1 MFGYYAPASVII
13 FSCKTCLN
21 TSFKLHPS
29 EFFQQVFFSC
39 CAWTGEESHRKTG
52 EVQAKFP
59 TVSHLLFFLLLC
71 ALQQDSFISKLPLK
85 NQVST
90 ELRYLYWSWLTPHL
104 NSDALN
110 PAFMEVWAH
119 QLTAIKQKGQL
130 QFWGQVGCFPDAMW
144 TLGGLFPLL
153 CPGAVLPGVVSP
165 GRGAVAAGRAL
176 APALGRM
183 RRDLGLCAGWILYWH
198 SRTRYFP
205 SSFLF
210 SLVTG
215 CCEFRL
221 WMPKGT
227 YLWNTKAKTKYI
239 L

>member
-21 TSFKLHPS
+21 TSFKLHLS

-39 CAWTGEESHRKTG
+39 CTWTGEESHRKTG

-85 NQVST
+85 IQVST

-110 PAFMEVWAH
+110 PAFVEIWAH

-130 QFWGQVGCFPDAMW
+130 QFLGAGWVFPRCDVNPGWALPFAAPRCGAARRGV
-144 TLGGLFPLL
+144 TRLGGCGCRASSGPCLGTNETRPGPL
-153 CPGAVLPGVVSP
+153 CWMGFVL
-165 GRGAVAAGRAL
+165 AQQNK
-176 APALGRM
+176 
-183 RRDLGLCAGWILYWH
+183 ILP
-198 SRTRYFP
+198 F
-205 SSFLF
+205 FLLIF
-210 SLVTG
+210 VGNWL
-215 CCEFRL
+215 L
-221 WMPKGT
+221 WV
-227 YLWNTKAKTKYI
+227 
-239 L
+239 

>member
-39 CAWTGEESHRKTG
+39 CAWTGEESRRKTG

-130 QFWGQVGCFPDAMW
+130 PFLGAGWVFSQMRCEPWVGSSLCCAQVRCCQAW
-144 TLGGLFPLL
+144 CHQAGGLRLQGELWPL
-153 CPGAVLPGVVSP
+153 PWDERDETWASVLDGFCTGTAEQDTSLLPS
-165 GRGAVAAGRAL
+165 
-176 APALGRM
+176 
-183 RRDLGLCAGWILYWH
+183 
-198 SRTRYFP
+198 YF
-205 SSFLF
+205 
-210 SLVTG
+210 
-215 CCEFRL
+215 R
-221 WMPKGT
+221 W
-227 YLWNTKAKTKYI
+227 
-239 L
+239 